1 MSKSF
6 KKLVAIVSA
15 IAMVIA
21 GITVQPQTANAA
33 EALEWSELT
42 DGLKK
47 ATIKNTSTEEVRG
60 VEYKGFET
68 DRSWGGDSKWQ
79 GQAIVNDVTVEAG
92 QAYKVSLD
100 VSSTPAKKILVQTL
114 SGGEYVEKEYDTTV
128 GHIEQTFAAN
138 NDKVNI
144 VVAFGSFSDD
154 EVGTYDVS
162 ISNLKLEKTEK
173 SEEQIEKERVEAL
186 LTGDENIAKGKTAF
200 SNSVKETGYQP
211 EEAFDGNLGSRYA
224 AESYESGVTLGVD
237 LGKTYKVSSVAF
249 KWEGAYATE
258 YNIQVSKDGK
268 AYDTV
273 KTMTADKAETIEVP
287 LDEAVEAR
295 YVRIECVKNAIN
307 YGYSLWEMGV
317 YGTEVAEV
325 ETTTPVVEPGTVETT
340 TPAKQDETTTP
351 APVVP
356 TVPVAAEKDWSAED
370 FIGSTDATYNDTYK
384 AIKDGAINEIV
395 NIQKADD
402 TLGLYVSFADADFGT
417 ITVNGKAADIKVA
430 GAGIWFKLSNFT
442 DMYSDVVI
450 TNGAGTVKAT
460 LYVYNKNGVDN
471 SKKDD
476 ETTTPAK
483 PTVAPT
489 TANGNVDESIKAPEG
504 LVHAPGEGLPYH
516 FAWAAVDGADG
527 YNVYIDGVYVTKVT
541 ENVADLDASMF
552 TKGAGEYTVGVA
564 TVKENKTSA
573 ITSIKYT
580 YAGSGQPATTK
591 VSVTTTVAP
600 VATTVAPVITT
611 VAPVTTP
618 SVPGQD
624 VDESIK
630 APEGLV
636 WAGNANLP
644 YYFAWA
650 KADGIDSYNV
660 YVDGTLVANVVDG
673 SVNLNESVFTKGSG
687 EYAIGIAAVKGNK
700 TSVITSIK
708 YTYAGSGQPATT
720 KAPEPST
727 AKPTDVTVAP
737 TAPGQDVDE
746 SIKAPEGLVWAGNA
760 NLPYYFAW
768 APVVG
773 VDSYNVYVDG
783 VYATNV
789 NGNSV
794 NLEKSVFT
802 KGSGEYTVGVAAVKG
817 NKVSNITSVKY
828 TYTGDGAITTT
839 KAPEAQPTAAP
850 TTVAPTAKPTVA
862 PTTAKPTTKPKE
874 TTTIDFTTDSSIEKP
889 FGLDVSQ
896 ASVGYVNVVWGRGTI
911 DCYNVYVDGERRRTG
926 ISAQALK
933 LPVYTEGTHT
943 IAITTVVGK
952 RESERLEAQIQIT
965 GTGEKETE
973 PETCPEELKPQ
984 LKENVPLRDDRIA
997 IELNNKTNGK
1007 YSDSEIYW
1015 CIVGNNANNQLC
1027 YMDKDGNM
1035 IPASESLNTVEVN
1048 GTKYA
1053 NIYHTLAESDH
1064 VYAPTIRSGRMYL
1077 SYGKPV
1083 YVKFVGSTGYAGPD
1097 LNNPGDVNAN
1107 TLFEFAE
1114 FTIEGKHYWGNT
1126 TRVDY
1131 FCFPMVTRLI
1141 GGSLYGGYDNVVGD
1155 VGTRDEIF
1163 NAFKNEVPNEYKSL
1177 VRDDRIIAPCKSTFN
1192 VGKINGNY
1200 FDNYI
1205 NEFWNKYAN
1214 EDLRFSSES
1223 GRFVGRVVGNQM
1235 RFTRE
1240 GDSTVYYVD
1249 KPNTQEVLEGKGAFD
1264 RGNGVEKAIEAQLCA
1279 AFNRG
1284 VATEPENWYTPSKYY
1299 KNSVSNFYAG
1309 FFHEHS
1315 VLGKAYGFCYD
1326 DVNDQS
1332 TLLQY
1337 DKADALVIDL
1347 KW

>member
-79 GQAIVNDVTVEAG
+79 GQAMVKDVTVEAG

-144 VVAFGSFSDD
+144 IVAFGSFSDD

-200 SNSVKETGYQP
+200 SNSVQETGYQP

-224 AESYESGVTLGVD
+224 AASYESGVTLGVD

-295 YVRIECVKNAIN
+295 YVRIECVKNALN

-351 APVVP
+351 AKQDETTTPAPVVP
-356 TVPVAAEKDWSAED
+356 TVPTAAEKDWSAED
-370 FIGSTDATYNDTYK
+370 FISSADATYNDTYK

-489 TANGNVDESIKAPEG
+489 TVAP
-504 LVHAPGEGLPYH
+504 
-516 FAWAAVDGADG
+516 
-527 YNVYIDGVYVTKVT
+527 
-541 ENVADLDASMF
+541 
-552 TKGAGEYTVGVA
+552 
-564 TVKENKTSA
+564 
-573 ITSIKYT
+573 
-580 YAGSGQPATTK
+580 
-591 VSVTTTVAP
+591 TTVAP
-600 VATTVAPVITT
+600 TTVAPTT
-611 VAPVTTP
+611 VAPT
-618 SVPGQD
+618 
-624 VDESIK
+624 
-630 APEGLV
+630 
-636 WAGNANLP
+636 
-644 YYFAWA
+644 
-650 KADGIDSYNV
+650 
-660 YVDGTLVANVVDG
+660 
-673 SVNLNESVFTKGSG
+673 
-687 EYAIGIAAVKGNK
+687 
-700 TSVITSIK
+700 
-708 YTYAGSGQPATT
+708 
-720 KAPEPST
+720 
-727 AKPTDVTVAP
+727 TVAP
-737 TAPGQDVDE
+737 T
-746 SIKAPEGLVWAGNA
+746 
-760 NLPYYFAW
+760 
-768 APVVG
+768 
-773 VDSYNVYVDG
+773 
-783 VYATNV
+783 
-789 NGNSV
+789 
-794 NLEKSVFT
+794 
-802 KGSGEYTVGVAAVKG
+802 TV
-817 NKVSNITSVKY
+817 
-828 TYTGDGAITTT
+828 
-839 KAPEAQPTAAP
+839 AP

-862 PTTAKPTTKPKE
+862 PTTVAPTAKPTVAP
-874 TTTIDFTTDSSIEKP
+874 
-889 FGLDVSQ
+889 
-896 ASVGYVNVVWGRGTI
+896 
-911 DCYNVYVDGERRRTG
+911 
-926 ISAQALK
+926 
-933 LPVYTEGTHT
+933 
-943 IAITTVVGK
+943 TTVAPTTVAPTTKAISTTAVSATVKKTTVKKTTVKATAKKLSSNKVKLSVKKVAGASKYAVQISTTKNFKKVVAKKTSKKAVFTVKSKKLKGK
-952 RESERLEAQIQIT
+952 KKLYVRV
-965 GTGEKETE
+965 KVY
-973 PETCPEELKPQ
+973 K
-984 LKENVPLRDDRIA
+984 KV
-997 IELNNKTNGK
+997 NGK
-1007 YSDSEIYW
+1007 T
-1015 CIVGNNANNQLC
+1015 V
-1027 YMDKDGNM
+1027 
-1035 IPASESLNTVEVN
+1035 ASQWSKA
-1048 GTKYA
+1048 TK
-1053 NIYHTLAESDH
+1053 
-1064 VYAPTIRSGRMYL
+1064 IR
-1077 SYGKPV
+1077 
-1083 YVKFVGSTGYAGPD
+1083 
-1097 LNNPGDVNAN
+1097 
-1107 TLFEFAE
+1107 
-1114 FTIEGKHYWGNT
+1114 
-1126 TRVDY
+1126 
-1131 FCFPMVTRLI
+1131 
-1141 GGSLYGGYDNVVGD
+1141 
-1155 VGTRDEIF
+1155 
-1163 NAFKNEVPNEYKSL
+1163 
-1177 VRDDRIIAPCKSTFN
+1177 
-1192 VGKINGNY
+1192 
-1200 FDNYI
+1200 
-1205 NEFWNKYAN
+1205 
-1214 EDLRFSSES
+1214 
-1223 GRFVGRVVGNQM
+1223 
-1235 RFTRE
+1235 
-1240 GDSTVYYVD
+1240 
-1249 KPNTQEVLEGKGAFD
+1249 
-1264 RGNGVEKAIEAQLCA
+1264 
-1279 AFNRG
+1279 
-1284 VATEPENWYTPSKYY
+1284 
-1299 KNSVSNFYAG
+1299 
-1309 FFHEHS
+1309 
-1315 VLGKAYGFCYD
+1315 
-1326 DVNDQS
+1326 
-1332 TLLQY
+1332 
-1337 DKADALVIDL
+1337 L
-1347 KW
+1347 KK

>member
-79 GQAIVNDVTVEAG
+79 GQAMVKDVTVEAG

-144 VVAFGSFSDD
+144 IVAFGSFSDD

-200 SNSVKETGYQP
+200 SNSVQETGYQP

-224 AESYESGVTLGVD
+224 AASYESGVTLGVD

-295 YVRIECVKNAIN
+295 YVRIECVKNALN

-351 APVVP
+351 AKQDETTTPAPVVP
-356 TVPVAAEKDWSAED
+356 TVPTAAEKDWSAED

-489 TANGNVDESIKAPEG
+489 TVAP
-504 LVHAPGEGLPYH
+504 
-516 FAWAAVDGADG
+516 
-527 YNVYIDGVYVTKVT
+527 
-541 ENVADLDASMF
+541 
-552 TKGAGEYTVGVA
+552 
-564 TVKENKTSA
+564 
-573 ITSIKYT
+573 
-580 YAGSGQPATTK
+580 
-591 VSVTTTVAP
+591 TTVAP
-600 VATTVAPVITT
+600 TTVAPTT
-611 VAPVTTP
+611 VAPT
-618 SVPGQD
+618 
-624 VDESIK
+624 
-630 APEGLV
+630 
-636 WAGNANLP
+636 
-644 YYFAWA
+644 
-650 KADGIDSYNV
+650 
-660 YVDGTLVANVVDG
+660 
-673 SVNLNESVFTKGSG
+673 
-687 EYAIGIAAVKGNK
+687 
-700 TSVITSIK
+700 
-708 YTYAGSGQPATT
+708 
-720 KAPEPST
+720 
-727 AKPTDVTVAP
+727 TVAP
-737 TAPGQDVDE
+737 T
-746 SIKAPEGLVWAGNA
+746 
-760 NLPYYFAW
+760 
-768 APVVG
+768 
-773 VDSYNVYVDG
+773 
-783 VYATNV
+783 
-789 NGNSV
+789 
-794 NLEKSVFT
+794 
-802 KGSGEYTVGVAAVKG
+802 TV
-817 NKVSNITSVKY
+817 TP
-828 TYTGDGAITTT
+828 TTV
-839 KAPEAQPTAAP
+839 AP

-862 PTTAKPTTKPKE
+862 PTTVAPTAKPTVAP
-874 TTTIDFTTDSSIEKP
+874 
-889 FGLDVSQ
+889 
-896 ASVGYVNVVWGRGTI
+896 
-911 DCYNVYVDGERRRTG
+911 
-926 ISAQALK
+926 
-933 LPVYTEGTHT
+933 
-943 IAITTVVGK
+943 TTVAPTTVAPTTKAISTTAVPTTVKKTTVKKTTVKATAKKLSSNKVKLSVKKVAGASKYAVQISTTKNFKKVVAKKTSKKAVFTVKSKKLKGK
-952 RESERLEAQIQIT
+952 KKLYVRV
-965 GTGEKETE
+965 KVY
-973 PETCPEELKPQ
+973 K
-984 LKENVPLRDDRIA
+984 KV
-997 IELNNKTNGK
+997 NGK
-1007 YSDSEIYW
+1007 T
-1015 CIVGNNANNQLC
+1015 V
-1027 YMDKDGNM
+1027 
-1035 IPASESLNTVEVN
+1035 ASQWSKA
-1048 GTKYA
+1048 TK
-1053 NIYHTLAESDH
+1053 
-1064 VYAPTIRSGRMYL
+1064 IR
-1077 SYGKPV
+1077 
-1083 YVKFVGSTGYAGPD
+1083 
-1097 LNNPGDVNAN
+1097 
-1107 TLFEFAE
+1107 
-1114 FTIEGKHYWGNT
+1114 
-1126 TRVDY
+1126 
-1131 FCFPMVTRLI
+1131 
-1141 GGSLYGGYDNVVGD
+1141 
-1155 VGTRDEIF
+1155 
-1163 NAFKNEVPNEYKSL
+1163 
-1177 VRDDRIIAPCKSTFN
+1177 
-1192 VGKINGNY
+1192 
-1200 FDNYI
+1200 
-1205 NEFWNKYAN
+1205 
-1214 EDLRFSSES
+1214 
-1223 GRFVGRVVGNQM
+1223 
-1235 RFTRE
+1235 
-1240 GDSTVYYVD
+1240 
-1249 KPNTQEVLEGKGAFD
+1249 
-1264 RGNGVEKAIEAQLCA
+1264 
-1279 AFNRG
+1279 
-1284 VATEPENWYTPSKYY
+1284 
-1299 KNSVSNFYAG
+1299 
-1309 FFHEHS
+1309 
-1315 VLGKAYGFCYD
+1315 
-1326 DVNDQS
+1326 
-1332 TLLQY
+1332 
-1337 DKADALVIDL
+1337 L
-1347 KW
+1347 KK

>member
-351 APVVP
+351 AKQDETTTPAPVVP

-489 TANGNVDESIKAPEG
+489 TVAP
-504 LVHAPGEGLPYH
+504 
-516 FAWAAVDGADG
+516 
-527 YNVYIDGVYVTKVT
+527 
-541 ENVADLDASMF
+541 
-552 TKGAGEYTVGVA
+552 
-564 TVKENKTSA
+564 
-573 ITSIKYT
+573 
-580 YAGSGQPATTK
+580 
-591 VSVTTTVAP
+591 TTVAP
-600 VATTVAPVITT
+600 TTVAPTT
-611 VAPVTTP
+611 VAPTT
-618 SVPGQD
+618 V
-624 VDESIK
+624 
-630 APEGLV
+630 AP
-636 WAGNANLP
+636 P
-644 YYFAWA
+644 A
-650 KADGIDSYNV
+650 KP
-660 YVDGTLVANVVDG
+660 T
-673 SVNLNESVFTKGSG
+673 ET
-687 EYAIGIAAVKGNK
+687 
-700 TSVITSIK
+700 
-708 YTYAGSGQPATT
+708 P
-720 KAPEPST
+720 T
-727 AKPTDVTVAP
+727 AKPTETP
-737 TAPGQDVDE
+737 TAKP
-746 SIKAPEGLVWAGNA
+746 
-760 NLPYYFAW
+760 
-768 APVVG
+768 
-773 VDSYNVYVDG
+773 
-783 VYATNV
+783 
-789 NGNSV
+789 
-794 NLEKSVFT
+794 
-802 KGSGEYTVGVAAVKG
+802 
-817 NKVSNITSVKY
+817 
-828 TYTGDGAITTT
+828 
-839 KAPEAQPTAAP
+839 
-850 TTVAPTAKPTVA
+850 TVAPTAKPTVA
-862 PTTAKPTTKPKE
+862 PTTKAISTTAVPATVKKTTVKATAKKLSSNKVKLSVKKVAGASKYAVQISTTKNFKKVVAKK
-874 TTTIDFTTDSSIEKP
+874 TSKKAVFTVKSKKLK
-889 FGLDVSQ
+889 GKKKL
-896 ASVGYVNVVWGRGTI
+896 YVRVK
-911 DCYNVYVDGERRRTG
+911 VYKKV
-926 ISAQALK
+926 
-933 LPVYTEGTHT
+933 
-943 IAITTVVGK
+943 
-952 RESERLEAQIQIT
+952 
-965 GTGEKETE
+965 
-973 PETCPEELKPQ
+973 
-984 LKENVPLRDDRIA
+984 
-997 IELNNKTNGK
+997 NGK
-1007 YSDSEIYW
+1007 T
-1015 CIVGNNANNQLC
+1015 V
-1027 YMDKDGNM
+1027 
-1035 IPASESLNTVEVN
+1035 ASQWSKA
-1048 GTKYA
+1048 TK
-1053 NIYHTLAESDH
+1053 
-1064 VYAPTIRSGRMYL
+1064 IR
-1077 SYGKPV
+1077 
-1083 YVKFVGSTGYAGPD
+1083 
-1097 LNNPGDVNAN
+1097 
-1107 TLFEFAE
+1107 
-1114 FTIEGKHYWGNT
+1114 
-1126 TRVDY
+1126 
-1131 FCFPMVTRLI
+1131 
-1141 GGSLYGGYDNVVGD
+1141 
-1155 VGTRDEIF
+1155 
-1163 NAFKNEVPNEYKSL
+1163 
-1177 VRDDRIIAPCKSTFN
+1177 
-1192 VGKINGNY
+1192 
-1200 FDNYI
+1200 
-1205 NEFWNKYAN
+1205 
-1214 EDLRFSSES
+1214 
-1223 GRFVGRVVGNQM
+1223 
-1235 RFTRE
+1235 
-1240 GDSTVYYVD
+1240 
-1249 KPNTQEVLEGKGAFD
+1249 
-1264 RGNGVEKAIEAQLCA
+1264 
-1279 AFNRG
+1279 
-1284 VATEPENWYTPSKYY
+1284 
-1299 KNSVSNFYAG
+1299 
-1309 FFHEHS
+1309 
-1315 VLGKAYGFCYD
+1315 
-1326 DVNDQS
+1326 
-1332 TLLQY
+1332 
-1337 DKADALVIDL
+1337 L
-1347 KW
+1347 KK

>member
-417 ITVNGKAADIKVA
+417 ITVNGKATDIKVA

-489 TANGNVDESIKAPEG
+489 TVAP
-504 LVHAPGEGLPYH
+504 
-516 FAWAAVDGADG
+516 
-527 YNVYIDGVYVTKVT
+527 
-541 ENVADLDASMF
+541 
-552 TKGAGEYTVGVA
+552 
-564 TVKENKTSA
+564 
-573 ITSIKYT
+573 
-580 YAGSGQPATTK
+580 
-591 VSVTTTVAP
+591 TTVAP
-600 VATTVAPVITT
+600 TTVAPTT
-611 VAPVTTP
+611 VAPTT
-618 SVPGQD
+618 V
-624 VDESIK
+624 
-630 APEGLV
+630 AP
-636 WAGNANLP
+636 
-644 YYFAWA
+644 
-650 KADGIDSYNV
+650 
-660 YVDGTLVANVVDG
+660 TTVA
-673 SVNLNESVFTKGSG
+673 
-687 EYAIGIAAVKGNK
+687 
-700 TSVITSIK
+700 
-708 YTYAGSGQPATT
+708 
-720 KAPEPST
+720 
-727 AKPTDVTVAP
+727 PTTVAP
-737 TAPGQDVDE
+737 TAKPTE
-746 SIKAPEGLVWAGNA
+746 
-760 NLPYYFAW
+760 
-768 APVVG
+768 
-773 VDSYNVYVDG
+773 
-783 VYATNV
+783 T
-789 NGNSV
+789 
-794 NLEKSVFT
+794 
-802 KGSGEYTVGVAAVKG
+802 
-817 NKVSNITSVKY
+817 
-828 TYTGDGAITTT
+828 
-839 KAPEAQPTAAP
+839 PTAKP
-850 TTVAPTAKPTVA
+850 TETPTAKPTVAPTAKPTVA
-862 PTTAKPTTKPKE
+862 PTTKAISTTAVPATVKKTTVKKTTVKATAKKLSSNKVKLSVKKVAGASKYSVQISTTKNFKKVVAKK
-874 TTTIDFTTDSSIEKP
+874 TSKKAVFTVKSKKLK
-889 FGLDVSQ
+889 GKKKL
-896 ASVGYVNVVWGRGTI
+896 YVRVK
-911 DCYNVYVDGERRRTG
+911 VYKKV
-926 ISAQALK
+926 
-933 LPVYTEGTHT
+933 
-943 IAITTVVGK
+943 
-952 RESERLEAQIQIT
+952 
-965 GTGEKETE
+965 
-973 PETCPEELKPQ
+973 
-984 LKENVPLRDDRIA
+984 
-997 IELNNKTNGK
+997 NGK
-1007 YSDSEIYW
+1007 T
-1015 CIVGNNANNQLC
+1015 V
-1027 YMDKDGNM
+1027 
-1035 IPASESLNTVEVN
+1035 ASQWSKA
-1048 GTKYA
+1048 TK
-1053 NIYHTLAESDH
+1053 
-1064 VYAPTIRSGRMYL
+1064 IR
-1077 SYGKPV
+1077 
-1083 YVKFVGSTGYAGPD
+1083 VK
-1097 LNNPGDVNAN
+1097 
-1107 TLFEFAE
+1107 
-1114 FTIEGKHYWGNT
+1114 K
-1126 TRVDY
+1126 
-1131 FCFPMVTRLI
+1131 
-1141 GGSLYGGYDNVVGD
+1141 
-1155 VGTRDEIF
+1155 
-1163 NAFKNEVPNEYKSL
+1163 
-1177 VRDDRIIAPCKSTFN
+1177 
-1192 VGKINGNY
+1192 
-1200 FDNYI
+1200 
-1205 NEFWNKYAN
+1205 
-1214 EDLRFSSES
+1214 
-1223 GRFVGRVVGNQM
+1223 
-1235 RFTRE
+1235 
-1240 GDSTVYYVD
+1240 
-1249 KPNTQEVLEGKGAFD
+1249 
-1264 RGNGVEKAIEAQLCA
+1264 
-1279 AFNRG
+1279 
-1284 VATEPENWYTPSKYY
+1284 
-1299 KNSVSNFYAG
+1299 
-1309 FFHEHS
+1309 
-1315 VLGKAYGFCYD
+1315 
-1326 DVNDQS
+1326 
-1332 TLLQY
+1332 
-1337 DKADALVIDL
+1337 
-1347 KW
+1347 

>member
-489 TANGNVDESIKAPEG
+489 TVAP
-504 LVHAPGEGLPYH
+504 
-516 FAWAAVDGADG
+516 
-527 YNVYIDGVYVTKVT
+527 
-541 ENVADLDASMF
+541 
-552 TKGAGEYTVGVA
+552 
-564 TVKENKTSA
+564 
-573 ITSIKYT
+573 
-580 YAGSGQPATTK
+580 
-591 VSVTTTVAP
+591 TTVAP
-600 VATTVAPVITT
+600 TTVAPTT
-611 VAPVTTP
+611 VAPT
-618 SVPGQD
+618 
-624 VDESIK
+624 
-630 APEGLV
+630 
-636 WAGNANLP
+636 
-644 YYFAWA
+644 
-650 KADGIDSYNV
+650 
-660 YVDGTLVANVVDG
+660 
-673 SVNLNESVFTKGSG
+673 
-687 EYAIGIAAVKGNK
+687 
-700 TSVITSIK
+700 
-708 YTYAGSGQPATT
+708 
-720 KAPEPST
+720 
-727 AKPTDVTVAP
+727 TVAP
-737 TAPGQDVDE
+737 TTVAP
-746 SIKAPEGLVWAGNA
+746 
-760 NLPYYFAW
+760 
-768 APVVG
+768 
-773 VDSYNVYVDG
+773 
-783 VYATNV
+783 T
-789 NGNSV
+789 
-794 NLEKSVFT
+794 
-802 KGSGEYTVGVAAVKG
+802 TV
-817 NKVSNITSVKY
+817 
-828 TYTGDGAITTT
+828 
-839 KAPEAQPTAAP
+839 AP
-850 TTVAPTAKPTVA
+850 TTVAPTAKPTETPTAKPTETPTAKPTVA
-862 PTTAKPTTKPKE
+862 PTTKAISTTAVPATVKKTTVKKTTVKATAKKLSSNKVKLSVKKVAGASKYSVQISTTKNFKKVVAKK
-874 TTTIDFTTDSSIEKP
+874 TSKKAVFTVKSKKLK
-889 FGLDVSQ
+889 GKKKL
-896 ASVGYVNVVWGRGTI
+896 YVRVK
-911 DCYNVYVDGERRRTG
+911 VYKKV
-926 ISAQALK
+926 
-933 LPVYTEGTHT
+933 
-943 IAITTVVGK
+943 
-952 RESERLEAQIQIT
+952 
-965 GTGEKETE
+965 
-973 PETCPEELKPQ
+973 
-984 LKENVPLRDDRIA
+984 
-997 IELNNKTNGK
+997 NGK
-1007 YSDSEIYW
+1007 T
-1015 CIVGNNANNQLC
+1015 V
-1027 YMDKDGNM
+1027 
-1035 IPASESLNTVEVN
+1035 ASQWSKA
-1048 GTKYA
+1048 TK
-1053 NIYHTLAESDH
+1053 
-1064 VYAPTIRSGRMYL
+1064 IR
-1077 SYGKPV
+1077 
-1083 YVKFVGSTGYAGPD
+1083 VK
-1097 LNNPGDVNAN
+1097 
-1107 TLFEFAE
+1107 
-1114 FTIEGKHYWGNT
+1114 K
-1126 TRVDY
+1126 
-1131 FCFPMVTRLI
+1131 
-1141 GGSLYGGYDNVVGD
+1141 
-1155 VGTRDEIF
+1155 
-1163 NAFKNEVPNEYKSL
+1163 
-1177 VRDDRIIAPCKSTFN
+1177 
-1192 VGKINGNY
+1192 
-1200 FDNYI
+1200 
-1205 NEFWNKYAN
+1205 
-1214 EDLRFSSES
+1214 
-1223 GRFVGRVVGNQM
+1223 
-1235 RFTRE
+1235 
-1240 GDSTVYYVD
+1240 
-1249 KPNTQEVLEGKGAFD
+1249 
-1264 RGNGVEKAIEAQLCA
+1264 
-1279 AFNRG
+1279 
-1284 VATEPENWYTPSKYY
+1284 
-1299 KNSVSNFYAG
+1299 
-1309 FFHEHS
+1309 
-1315 VLGKAYGFCYD
+1315 
-1326 DVNDQS
+1326 
-1332 TLLQY
+1332 
-1337 DKADALVIDL
+1337 
-1347 KW
+1347 

>member
-351 APVVP
+351 AKQDETTTPAPVVP

-489 TANGNVDESIKAPEG
+489 TVAP
-504 LVHAPGEGLPYH
+504 
-516 FAWAAVDGADG
+516 
-527 YNVYIDGVYVTKVT
+527 
-541 ENVADLDASMF
+541 
-552 TKGAGEYTVGVA
+552 
-564 TVKENKTSA
+564 
-573 ITSIKYT
+573 
-580 YAGSGQPATTK
+580 
-591 VSVTTTVAP
+591 TTVAP
-600 VATTVAPVITT
+600 TTVAPTT
-611 VAPVTTP
+611 VAPTT
-618 SVPGQD
+618 V
-624 VDESIK
+624 
-630 APEGLV
+630 AP
-636 WAGNANLP
+636 
-644 YYFAWA
+644 
-650 KADGIDSYNV
+650 
-660 YVDGTLVANVVDG
+660 TTVA
-673 SVNLNESVFTKGSG
+673 
-687 EYAIGIAAVKGNK
+687 
-700 TSVITSIK
+700 
-708 YTYAGSGQPATT
+708 
-720 KAPEPST
+720 
-727 AKPTDVTVAP
+727 PTTVAP
-737 TAPGQDVDE
+737 TAKPTE
-746 SIKAPEGLVWAGNA
+746 
-760 NLPYYFAW
+760 
-768 APVVG
+768 
-773 VDSYNVYVDG
+773 
-783 VYATNV
+783 T
-789 NGNSV
+789 
-794 NLEKSVFT
+794 
-802 KGSGEYTVGVAAVKG
+802 
-817 NKVSNITSVKY
+817 
-828 TYTGDGAITTT
+828 
-839 KAPEAQPTAAP
+839 PTAKP
-850 TTVAPTAKPTVA
+850 TETPTAKPTVAPTAKPTVA
-862 PTTAKPTTKPKE
+862 PTTKAISTTAVPATVKKTTVKATAKKLSSNKVKLSVKKVAGASKYAVQISTTKNFKKVVAKK
-874 TTTIDFTTDSSIEKP
+874 TSKKAVFTVKSKKLK
-889 FGLDVSQ
+889 GKKKL
-896 ASVGYVNVVWGRGTI
+896 YVRVK
-911 DCYNVYVDGERRRTG
+911 VYKKV
-926 ISAQALK
+926 
-933 LPVYTEGTHT
+933 
-943 IAITTVVGK
+943 
-952 RESERLEAQIQIT
+952 
-965 GTGEKETE
+965 
-973 PETCPEELKPQ
+973 
-984 LKENVPLRDDRIA
+984 
-997 IELNNKTNGK
+997 NGK
-1007 YSDSEIYW
+1007 T
-1015 CIVGNNANNQLC
+1015 V
-1027 YMDKDGNM
+1027 
-1035 IPASESLNTVEVN
+1035 ASQWSKA
-1048 GTKYA
+1048 TK
-1053 NIYHTLAESDH
+1053 
-1064 VYAPTIRSGRMYL
+1064 IR
-1077 SYGKPV
+1077 
-1083 YVKFVGSTGYAGPD
+1083 
-1097 LNNPGDVNAN
+1097 
-1107 TLFEFAE
+1107 
-1114 FTIEGKHYWGNT
+1114 
-1126 TRVDY
+1126 
-1131 FCFPMVTRLI
+1131 
-1141 GGSLYGGYDNVVGD
+1141 
-1155 VGTRDEIF
+1155 
-1163 NAFKNEVPNEYKSL
+1163 
-1177 VRDDRIIAPCKSTFN
+1177 
-1192 VGKINGNY
+1192 
-1200 FDNYI
+1200 
-1205 NEFWNKYAN
+1205 
-1214 EDLRFSSES
+1214 
-1223 GRFVGRVVGNQM
+1223 
-1235 RFTRE
+1235 
-1240 GDSTVYYVD
+1240 
-1249 KPNTQEVLEGKGAFD
+1249 
-1264 RGNGVEKAIEAQLCA
+1264 
-1279 AFNRG
+1279 
-1284 VATEPENWYTPSKYY
+1284 
-1299 KNSVSNFYAG
+1299 
-1309 FFHEHS
+1309 
-1315 VLGKAYGFCYD
+1315 
-1326 DVNDQS
+1326 
-1332 TLLQY
+1332 
-1337 DKADALVIDL
+1337 L
-1347 KW
+1347 KK

>member
-79 GQAIVNDVTVEAG
+79 GQAMVKDVTVEAG

-144 VVAFGSFSDD
+144 IVAFGSFSDD

-200 SNSVKETGYQP
+200 SNSVQETGYQP

-224 AESYESGVTLGVD
+224 AASYESGVTLGVD

-295 YVRIECVKNAIN
+295 YVRIECVKNALN

-351 APVVP
+351 AKQDETTTPAPVVP
-356 TVPVAAEKDWSAED
+356 TVPTAAEKDWSAED

-489 TANGNVDESIKAPEG
+489 TVAP
-504 LVHAPGEGLPYH
+504 
-516 FAWAAVDGADG
+516 
-527 YNVYIDGVYVTKVT
+527 
-541 ENVADLDASMF
+541 
-552 TKGAGEYTVGVA
+552 
-564 TVKENKTSA
+564 
-573 ITSIKYT
+573 
-580 YAGSGQPATTK
+580 
-591 VSVTTTVAP
+591 TTVAP
-600 VATTVAPVITT
+600 TTVAPTT
-611 VAPVTTP
+611 VAPT
-618 SVPGQD
+618 
-624 VDESIK
+624 
-630 APEGLV
+630 
-636 WAGNANLP
+636 
-644 YYFAWA
+644 
-650 KADGIDSYNV
+650 
-660 YVDGTLVANVVDG
+660 
-673 SVNLNESVFTKGSG
+673 
-687 EYAIGIAAVKGNK
+687 
-700 TSVITSIK
+700 
-708 YTYAGSGQPATT
+708 
-720 KAPEPST
+720 
-727 AKPTDVTVAP
+727 TVAP
-737 TAPGQDVDE
+737 TTVAPTTV
-746 SIKAPEGLVWAGNA
+746 AP
-760 NLPYYFAW
+760 
-768 APVVG
+768 
-773 VDSYNVYVDG
+773 
-783 VYATNV
+783 T
-789 NGNSV
+789 
-794 NLEKSVFT
+794 
-802 KGSGEYTVGVAAVKG
+802 TV
-817 NKVSNITSVKY
+817 TP
-828 TYTGDGAITTT
+828 TTV
-839 KAPEAQPTAAP
+839 AP

-862 PTTAKPTTKPKE
+862 PTTVAPTAKPTVAP
-874 TTTIDFTTDSSIEKP
+874 
-889 FGLDVSQ
+889 
-896 ASVGYVNVVWGRGTI
+896 
-911 DCYNVYVDGERRRTG
+911 
-926 ISAQALK
+926 
-933 LPVYTEGTHT
+933 
-943 IAITTVVGK
+943 TTVAPTTKAISTTAVPTTVKKTTVKKTTVKATAKKLSSNKVKLSVKKVAGASKYAVQISTTKNFKKVVAKKTSKKAVFTVKSKKLKGK
-952 RESERLEAQIQIT
+952 KKLYVRV
-965 GTGEKETE
+965 KVY
-973 PETCPEELKPQ
+973 K
-984 LKENVPLRDDRIA
+984 KV
-997 IELNNKTNGK
+997 NGK
-1007 YSDSEIYW
+1007 T
-1015 CIVGNNANNQLC
+1015 V
-1027 YMDKDGNM
+1027 
-1035 IPASESLNTVEVN
+1035 ASQWSKA
-1048 GTKYA
+1048 TK
-1053 NIYHTLAESDH
+1053 
-1064 VYAPTIRSGRMYL
+1064 IR
-1077 SYGKPV
+1077 
-1083 YVKFVGSTGYAGPD
+1083 
-1097 LNNPGDVNAN
+1097 
-1107 TLFEFAE
+1107 
-1114 FTIEGKHYWGNT
+1114 
-1126 TRVDY
+1126 
-1131 FCFPMVTRLI
+1131 
-1141 GGSLYGGYDNVVGD
+1141 
-1155 VGTRDEIF
+1155 
-1163 NAFKNEVPNEYKSL
+1163 
-1177 VRDDRIIAPCKSTFN
+1177 
-1192 VGKINGNY
+1192 
-1200 FDNYI
+1200 
-1205 NEFWNKYAN
+1205 
-1214 EDLRFSSES
+1214 
-1223 GRFVGRVVGNQM
+1223 
-1235 RFTRE
+1235 
-1240 GDSTVYYVD
+1240 
-1249 KPNTQEVLEGKGAFD
+1249 
-1264 RGNGVEKAIEAQLCA
+1264 
-1279 AFNRG
+1279 
-1284 VATEPENWYTPSKYY
+1284 
-1299 KNSVSNFYAG
+1299 
-1309 FFHEHS
+1309 
-1315 VLGKAYGFCYD
+1315 
-1326 DVNDQS
+1326 
-1332 TLLQY
+1332 
-1337 DKADALVIDL
+1337 L
-1347 KW
+1347 KK